1 MTEVKLYQVGGSV
14 RDELLGFHS
23 KDIDFA
29 VEAES
34 FEQMRNFLVE
44 RGFEI
49 FVETPQYFTIRAR
62 FPKDG
67 SFSFGN
73 LETKG
78 LTVDFALC
86 RHDGLYSDHRRPDS
100 VEVGTIFS
108 DLKRRDFTVNAIAVG
123 VDGSRVD
130 PHNGM
135 ADLVQLRL
143 RTVGD
148 PLERFTEDPLRILRA
163 LRFSVTRD
171 MWFAADLKNTLY
183 SPAVPEMLQ
192 LVSEERVRE
201 ELHKMFKNDT
211 AASMRLFECF
221 PALRDGI
228 FDGFNIWLEPTTA
241 KR

>member
-1 MTEVKLYQVGGSV
+1 MTEIKLYQVGGSV
-14 RDELLGFHS
+14 RDELLGFGS

-34 FEQMRNFLVE
+34 FDQMRDFLVE
-44 RGFEI
+44 KNFDI

-62 FPKDG
+62 FPKHNT
-67 SFSFGN
+67 FAFGN
-73 LETKG
+73 LKTKG

-108 DLKRRDFTVNAIAVG
+108 DLKRRDFTVNAIAVDA
-123 VDGSRVD
+123 DGLRVD
-130 PHNGM
+130 PHDGL
-135 ADLVQLRL
+135 ADLAERRL

-171 MWFAADLKNTLY
+171 LRFTPDLENTLY
-183 SPAVPEMLQ
+183 LPTIPEMLQ
-192 LVSEERVRE
+192 LVSKERVRE

-211 AASMRLFECF
+211 ARTMRLFEVF
-221 PALRDGI
+221 PAIRDEI